1 MVSWAS
7 TRVRNDT
14 EVKSVMDWT
23 TILLKAGWILLVA
36 FLAGVAARS
45 YEYHKDGGETV
56 WLSMAVVPLTM
67 VIAILGVYWTN
78 LPASPPLSEQNET
91 IENRVIVD
99 DTGVGRSIEL
109 ERGHRKKHPQTPA
122 PVRGMQ

>member
-23 TILLKAGWILLVA
+23 LILIKTSWIVIVA
-36 FLAGVAARS
+36 FLAGVVTRS
-45 YEYHKDGGETV
+45 YEYHKDEGETT
-56 WLSMAVVPLTM
+56 WISMVTVPL
-67 VIAILGVYWTN
+67 VIIISILGVYRIN
-78 LPASPPLSEQNET
+78 VPSSPPTLEQNEK
-91 IENRVIVD
+91 IENRVLVD
-99 DTGVGRSIEL
+99 DTGVGRSIEI